1 MHKKLKFNGKAFVT
15 YVAISFLFVSIFI
28 LIVFFGLNNKI
39 VRYVGLI
46 NTIAIEK
53 KDNEKVLK
61 FDSVKK
67 RLTSY
72 PAYGSKYANIKIEAI
87 DLTLPVY
94 YGDNLE
100 ILSHGIGHYA
110 GSYFPGEGGT
120 VILAGHNNSGYFDK
134 ILELKKDDTVII
146 DADYGTFK
154 YKVDRTDIV
163 NENNLEA
170 FPIQNDREMLILY
183 TCYPLG
189 IGHKT
194 ERFLVYAYRAG
205 DMNE

>member
-15 YVAISFLFVSIFI
+15 YVAISFLFVSIFV

-39 VRYVGLI
+39 VKYVGLI
-46 NTIAIEK
+46 NTVAIEK
-53 KDNEKVLK
+53 KDSKKVLK
-61 FDSVKK
+61 IDSVKK

-72 PAYGSKYANIKIEAI
+72 PAYGSKYANIKISAI
-87 DLTLPVY
+87 DLNLPVY

-120 VILAGHNNSGYFDK
+120 IILAGHNNPGYFDQ
-134 ILELKKDDTVII
+134 ILNLKKNDKVVI
-146 DADYGTFK
+146 DSDYGTFE
-154 YKVDRTDIV
+154 YAVDSTNIV
-163 NENNLEA
+163 SENDLSA
-170 FPIQNDREMLILY
+170 FPIQNEKEMLILY

-189 IGHKT
+189 VGHKT
-194 ERFLVYAYRAG
+194 ERYVVYAYKVG
-205 DMNE
+205 DANE

>member
-1 MHKKLKFNGKAFVT
+1 MHKKLKFNGKVFVT
-15 YVAISFLFVSIFI
+15 YVAISFLFASIFV

-39 VRYVGLI
+39 VRLTALI
-46 NTIAIEK
+46 NTFAVERNDK
-53 KDNEKVLK
+53 ELVAK
-61 FDSVKK
+61 FDDVKK

-72 PAYGSKYANIKIEAI
+72 PAYGTKYANIKIDAI
-87 DLTLPVY
+87 DLSLPVY

-120 VILAGHNNSGYFDK
+120 IILAGHNNSGYFDK
-134 ILELKKDDTVII
+134 ILNLKKNDSIAVETG
-146 DADYGTFK
+146 YGTFE
-154 YKVDRTDIV
+154 YRVDNTNIV
-163 NENNLEA
+163 SEHDLSA
-170 FPIQNDREMLILY
+170 FPIQSEKEMLILY

-189 IGHKT
+189 VGHKT
-194 ERFLVYAYRAG
+194 QRYVVYAYRAG

>member
-1 MHKKLKFNGKAFVT
+1 MHKKLKFNGKVFVT
-15 YVAISFLFVSIFI
+15 YVAISFLFASIFV

-39 VRYVGLI
+39 VRLTALI
-46 NTIAIEK
+46 NTFAVEK
-53 KDNEKVLK
+53 NDKELVAK
-61 FDSVKK
+61 FDDVKK

-72 PAYGSKYANIKIEAI
+72 PAYGTKYANIKIDAI
-87 DLTLPVY
+87 DLSLPVY

-120 VILAGHNNSGYFDK
+120 IILAGHNNSGYFDK
-134 ILELKKDDTVII
+134 ILDLKKNDSIAVETG
-146 DADYGTFK
+146 YGTFM
-154 YKVDRTDIV
+154 YKVDNTNIV
-163 NENNLEA
+163 SEHDLSA
-170 FPIQNDREMLILY
+170 FPIQSEKEMLILY

-189 IGHKT
+189 VGHKT
-194 ERFLVYAYRAG
+194 QRYVVYAYRAG